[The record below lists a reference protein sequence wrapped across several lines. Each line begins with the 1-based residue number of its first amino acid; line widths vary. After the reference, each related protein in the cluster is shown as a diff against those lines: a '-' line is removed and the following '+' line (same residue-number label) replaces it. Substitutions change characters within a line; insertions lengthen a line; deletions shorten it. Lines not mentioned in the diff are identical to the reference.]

1 MPDSFSKFLEP
12 EKYSIR
18 FGSELV
24 ILDKPRVM
32 GILNLTPDSFY
43 SESRS
48 ESEAALFFSAEKMVQ
63 EGATFLD
70 LGGYSTRPGA
80 SEVSEK
86 EEMDRVLPYFEK
98 LKKEFPGIYLS
109 IDTYR
114 PEVGRKALETGAD
127 WINDVSGGIEN
138 KGMWSLAAEKK
149 VPYILMHNRGGI
161 KKFHQPQTYS
171 DVALEVCEEISFQLA
186 EARKFGIV
194 DVIVDPGFGFSK
206 SGIQNFHLLNHL
218 EQVHRLK
225 SPVLVGISRKSMIY
239 KTLEIQAEDALSG
252 TIALNTIALLKG
264 AHILRVHDVKPAI
277 QTINLLN
284 TLCLPE

>member
-1 MPDSFSKFLEP
+1 
-12 EKYSIR
+12 
-18 FGSELV
+18 
-24 ILDKPRVM
+24 M

-149 VPYILMHNRGGI
+149 VP
-161 KKFHQPQTYS
+161 
-171 DVALEVCEEISFQLA
+171 
-186 EARKFGIV
+186 
-194 DVIVDPGFGFSK
+194 
-206 SGIQNFHLLNHL
+206 
-218 EQVHRLK
+218 
-225 SPVLVGISRKSMIY
+225 
-239 KTLEIQAEDALSG
+239 
-252 TIALNTIALLKG
+252 
-264 AHILRVHDVKPAI
+264 
-277 QTINLLN
+277 
-284 TLCLPE
+284 